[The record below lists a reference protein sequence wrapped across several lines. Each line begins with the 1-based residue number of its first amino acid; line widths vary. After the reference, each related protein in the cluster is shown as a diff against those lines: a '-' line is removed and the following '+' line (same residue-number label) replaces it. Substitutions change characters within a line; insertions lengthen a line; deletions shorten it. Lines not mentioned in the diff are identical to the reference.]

1 MPPDPPAIAVNGLT
15 CHYGVAPVL
24 RDVDLTIPAG
34 EVVAVMGPNGAG
46 KSTLL
51 AAVAGVLSAWRGSV
65 DIHGHRRRGTP
76 ESELAARQAC
86 VYLPAS
92 PFVPTALAAREWVV
106 ACGRVWGV
114 DDRRLLDHAGCLL
127 ELFDL
132 DPALRPADASTGQR
146 QKLALAGAL
155 ATDAAVLILDEPFG
169 GGLDHSGIVAL
180 RAVLLDAARRR
191 GRTILLAQPV
201 PQLVEGLADRVAILG
216 AGAGPGRAGF
226 AGRPDAR
233 DGGRDAGGGVPIARG
248 VGGASRGWRAP
259 GGVRRVF
266 ERRVG
271 RRGE

>member
-1 MPPDPPAIAVNGLT
+1 MNLT

-24 RDVDLTIPAG
+24 RDVSLDVPAG

-51 AAVAGVLSAWRGSV
+51 AAVAGVLSAWRGFV

-92 PFVPTALAAREWVV
+92 PFVPRSLTAREWVV

-114 DDRRLLDHAGCLL
+114 EDCRLLDHAERLL
-127 ELFDL
+127 GLFDL

-169 GGLDHSGIVAL
+169 GGLDPSGIVAL

-191 GRTILLAQPV
+191 GRTILMAQPV

-216 AGAGPGRAGF
+216 PGPGLAALDSPAALMRATGLTTLEAAYQSLITS
-226 AGRPDAR
+226 AGRPTGAA
-233 DGGRDAGGGVPIARG
+233 GRSG
-248 VGGASRGWRAP
+248 
-259 GGVRRVF
+259 F
-266 ERRVG
+266 EAYLS
-271 RRGE
+271 GESER